1 MKRFLLMLLVLCLL
15 TPSALAAGK
24 GYTVRNGDR
33 DTPSVALTIDDCIN
47 MDQVQRAVELCRQYN
62 VQVTFFVVG
71 KSLRIQ
77 DRQLWQD
84 ALDAGTE
91 EVVLLVPFARY
102 ALTDRLRRLGSVLS
116 QDHTADGV
124 VKRSFFSRRESQSGA
139 FATNR
144 RSAVAPCPV
153 MPLTNSTCAVVFTCR
168 TWNAKTSRSA

>member
-71 KSLRIQ
+71 KSCGRTRWTRAVNSATTPGAIPCCP
-77 DRQLWQD
+77 
-84 ALDAGTE
+84 
-91 EVVLLVPFARY
+91 PF
-102 ALTDRLRRLGSVLS
+102 
-116 QDHTADGV
+116 
-124 VKRSFFSRRESQSGA
+124 
-139 FATNR
+139 
-144 RSAVAPCPV
+144 P
-153 MPLTNSTCAVVFTCR
+153 R
-168 TWNAKTSRSA
+168 T